1 MRETSFD
8 KSGNLIKEI
17 IFGAFDAV
25 LETYR
30 NYNRFV
36 EYKNGQRNFEY
47 NREDFVSNYAPT
59 ATNMAIAQSLPAF

>member
-17 IFGAFDAV
+17 ISGTFDEV

-30 NYNRFV
+30 N
-36 EYKNGQRNFEY
+36 
-47 NREDFVSNYAPT
+47 
-59 ATNMAIAQSLPAF
+59 

>member
-17 IFGAFDAV
+17 IFGAFDEV

-30 NYNRFV
+30 NYKRVV
-36 EYKNGQRNFEY
+36 EYKNGQRTFEY
-47 NREDFVSNYAPT
+47 NFEDFFSNPCSYCRELGNRP
-59 ATNMAIAQSLPAF
+59 